1 MMKLNVHKALA
12 ELQRMPVADLRRK
25 FEEVWKEPC
34 RSSNKPF
41 LIKRIIW
48 QMQALE
54 EGSLSERALRRAAE
68 IVRESDLRLSPPRPK
83 PVAANGETVTLP
95 MRTGGMPMPGTVL
108 TRRYKAR
115 LLQVTVLD
123 DGFEFEGEHYKSLS
137 AIARHITGT
146 QWNGH
151 LFFGLKKSRGA
162 R

>member
-1 MMKLNVHKALA
+1 MMKLNVNKALA

-83 PVAANGETVTLP
+83 PASASAGETVTLP
-95 MRTGGMPMPGTVL
+95 MRTDGIPMPGTVL
-108 TRRYKAR
+108 TRRYRDR

-123 DGFEFEGEHYKSLS
+123 HGF
-137 AIARHITGT
+137 
-146 QWNGH
+146 
-151 LFFGLKKSRGA
+151 
-162 R
+162 